1 MNGILRITD
10 PILSDDSID
19 KYEDVEYE
27 PVAGTNL
34 NSSGAD
40 IRLAIET
47 QDIFTHPSE
56 SFLIIEGRLL
66 KADGTPYDP
75 ANLITLTNNG
85 IMHLFKRIRYDLSGQ
100 EIENIMNVGQVTTM
114 LGLLKYPDDF
124 SKSKGLN
131 QLWYKD
137 TTIRADNE
145 NGGFNVR
152 RTYIFQA
159 DPVGSFSFKIPLKH
173 IFGFCEDYD
182 FSKSKGLNQL
192 WYKDTTIRA
201 DNENGGF
208 NVRRTYI
215 FQADPVGSFSFKIPL
230 KHIFGF
236 CEDYDKVVY
245 GLKHNLTL
253 TRNNDNDAIFKS
265 AALAVGGRDN
275 VADGQVRLSKVSWFM
290 PHVTPADK
298 VKMELYKIIE
308 RKEKIPVGYRMIQ
321 CDSATIPHNSTSF
334 SRRLSVKSSPEVPRF
349 IIVGFQTNKSGN
361 QKRNPS
367 VFDSV
372 NISNI
377 YVMLNSM
384 RYPTADYNISFDKQQ
399 FSRVYGDTADFR
411 SKFFNMDELVSSPNI
426 NPSDYRTLY
435 PLFLF
440 DVSKQSEKLKYST
453 TDIQV
458 KMFFSDGIPLNTQV
472 YGVIISD
479 RLINFQSDGNKFSV
493 VF

>member
-1 MNGILRITD
+1 MSSILRITD
-10 PILSDDSID
+10 PILSDDSIN
-19 KYEDVEYE
+19 KYEDIEYE

-40 IRLAIET
+40 IRLNIET

-56 SFLIIEGRLL
+56 SFLIIEGRLI
-66 KADGTPYDP
+66 KGDDTPYAVAD
-75 ANLITLTNNG
+75 LITLTNNG

-100 EIENIMNVGQVTTM
+100 EIENIMNVGQATTM

-137 TTIRADNE
+137 TTVNANNNNNGFSIR
-145 NGGFNVR
+145 R
-152 RTYIFQA
+152 SYIIVNA
-159 DPVGSFSFKIPLKH
+159 DPIG
-173 IFGFCEDYD
+173 
-182 FSKSKGLNQL
+182 
-192 WYKDTTIRA
+192 T
-201 DNENGGF
+201 
-208 NVRRTYI
+208 
-215 FQADPVGSFSFKIPL
+215 FSFKIPL

-253 TRNNDNDAIFKS
+253 TRNNDNDAIFKT
-265 AALAVGGRDN
+265 ANVDGAGNDV
-275 VADGQVRLSKVSWFM
+275 VADGKVILSKVSWFM

-298 VKMELYKIIE
+298 DKMELYKIIE
-308 RKEKIPVGYRMIQ
+308 RKDKIPVGYRMIQ
-321 CDSATIPHNSTSF
+321 CDSATIPQNSTSF
-334 SRRLSVKSSPEVPRF
+334 SWRLSVKSSPEVPRF
-349 IIVGFQTNKSGN
+349 IIVGFQTNKIGN
-361 QKRNPS
+361 QKLNPS
-367 VFDSV
+367 LFNNV
-372 NISNI
+372 NVSNI

-458 KMFFSDGIPLNTQV
+458 KMFFSAGIPLNTQV